1 MSPKPTHAEKILI
14 LFSAVVAMLLDFA
27 VEYRGTTTG
36 SWHYLSETS
45 IFEDLLF
52 KGIPIELPVLFAFYG
67 ATLALIALKTRKGV
81 TLDENN
87 RHLSKKTVI
96 AFFASIIGIIWYISR
111 FLLLNGLIFTIP
123 IFFLGVSL
131 TPLTK
136 EISGYGVV
144 VFLLDLLIEVY
155 IVATGFYSYVQ
166 VETLIPRIAGFP
178 LLIPLEYGLLT
189 IGGIL
194 ILSYLAAWYDKWSQL
209 PYWYKYFISKR
220 IEVGMS

>member
-1 MSPKPTHAEKILI
+1 
-14 LFSAVVAMLLDFA
+14 
-27 VEYRGTTTG
+27 
-36 SWHYLSETS
+36 
-45 IFEDLLF
+45 
-52 KGIPIELPVLFAFYG
+52 
-67 ATLALIALKTRKGV
+67 
-81 TLDENN
+81 
-87 RHLSKKTVI
+87 
-96 AFFASIIGIIWYISR
+96 
-111 FLLLNGLIFTIP
+111 IFTIP
-123 IFFLGVSL
+123 IFFLGLSL

-155 IVATGFYSYVQ
+155 IVTTGFYSYVQ